1 MPVGPPAR
9 AGASEHPGLTRHWHT
24 GCVPLLWIALFSPLV
39 LLVLMLAME
48 RVEGGLDD
56 QEPQGPLPQ

>member
-1 MPVGPPAR
+1 
-9 AGASEHPGLTRHWHT
+9 
-24 GCVPLLWIALFSPLV
+24 VPLLWIALFSPLV

-48 RVEGGLDD
+48 RVEGGLAD